1 MALVDVSTCW
11 SYVCLLSTR
20 NIAFAILLT
29 LIIKLR
35 AHHLDYPIKS
45 IRLDNASEF
54 TLKIFDD
61 YCMSFGIEVEFQVP
75 HVHTQNGHAKAFI
88 KRLQLIARIM
98 VMCPKLHVLYG
109 AIQFFM

>member
-1 MALVDVSTCW
+1 MVLVDVSTCW

-45 IRLDNASEF
+45 IRLDNVSEF

-61 YCMSFGIEVEFQVP
+61 YCMSFGIEVEHHIP
-75 HVHTQNGHAKAFI
+75 RVHIQNGLAEAFI
-88 KRLQLIARIM
+88 KRLQLITRTL
-98 VMCPKLHVLYG
+98 VMCTNFLVST
-109 AIQFFM
+109 